1 MLPKEE
7 KIGSNKLVN
16 RLFKQ
21 NRGRTLS
28 KPINQPNER
37 SFVNLNNSPDHKYL
51 IPRIA
56 KEKLKPLEL

>member
-7 KIGSNKLVN
+7 KLGSNKLVN
-16 RLFKQ
+16 RLIKQ

-28 KPINQPNER
+28 KPINEPNDR
-37 SFVNLNNSPDHKYL
+37 SFANIHNSPDHKYL

-56 KEKLKPLEL
+56 K